1 MTEDVVYVKYVDGA
15 GAGAGTDYS
24 TDYKENRL
32 RYYAY
37 SVVLGFI
44 ACLICIAIIICVII
58 MLV

>member
-1 MTEDVVYVKYVDGA
+1 MTEEGVYVKYVDDKYVDDNGDS
-15 GAGAGTDYS
+15 G
-24 TDYKENRL
+24 YKENRL

>member
-1 MTEDVVYVKYVDGA
+1 MTEDVVYVKYVDDKYVDDNNGDS
-15 GAGAGTDYS
+15 G
-24 TDYKENRL
+24 YKENRL